1 MLMYFC
7 IPETLTSKGGWRL
20 SSQGHLY
27 GCSTTMRLT
36 DLQENSAHQDWQ
48 YLINVLSHIT
58 SGRIECCLLNS
69 TERRQL
75 GALCLVSA
83 APFSFADFN
92 LHLFS
97 ITDITM
103 GIACFQGPVNP
114 FSESSHLRISLGTPD
129 RCLYSF
135 FFPSSS
141 SSQLTSFPFL
151 IALPPFPLRI
161 PL

>member
-1 MLMYFC
+1 MWELDYREGWVPKNWCFWTVVLEKTLKSPMDCKEIQVHPKGNQSWIF
-7 IPETLTSKGGWRL
+7 IGRTDVEAETPNLWPPDAKSW
-20 SSQGHLY
+20 
-27 GCSTTMRLT
+27 
-36 DLQENSAHQDWQ
+36 
-48 YLINVLSHIT
+48 LIAT
-58 SGRIECCLLNS
+58 
-69 TERRQL
+69 
-75 GALCLVSA
+75 
-83 APFSFADFN
+83 PFSFADFN
-92 LHLFS
+92 MHPFS

-114 FSESSHLRISLGTPD
+114 FSESSLLRIGLGTPD